1 MSNKGSGPSRTREA
15 TVPRFVSR
23 AQQLRLRG
31 RRNYDRYML
40 FTKGFVKAD
49 GPERAQWQRESAQES
64 VGDADWNRSM
74 ALSRVARAFSSGDTN
89 TNSLRGT

>member
-1 MSNKGSGPSRTREA
+1 MSNKGSAPSRTCEA
-15 TVPRFVSR
+15 TVLRFVSR

-49 GPERAQWQRESAQES
+49 GPERAQWQRESLRNLWVTRTGTS
-64 VGDADWNRSM
+64 SM